1 MFTIVIVVV
10 FFVIL
15 IVPFIM
21 VFFMTTQHRT
31 VGNFVILHLSVLVA
45 VSDIQS
51 ADVAAQGQVH
61 SLTIVHRLRLGAD
74 RAA

>member
-1 MFTIVIVVV
+1 MFTIVIVFV
-10 FFVIL
+10 FFMIL

-21 VFFMTTQHRT
+21 VFFMTTQYRT

-51 ADVAAQGQVH
+51 ADVAA
-61 SLTIVHRLRLGAD
+61 
-74 RAA
+74 

>member
-21 VFFMTTQHRT
+21 VFFMTTQYRT

-51 ADVAAQGQVH
+51 ADVAA
-61 SLTIVHRLRLGAD
+61 
-74 RAA
+74 